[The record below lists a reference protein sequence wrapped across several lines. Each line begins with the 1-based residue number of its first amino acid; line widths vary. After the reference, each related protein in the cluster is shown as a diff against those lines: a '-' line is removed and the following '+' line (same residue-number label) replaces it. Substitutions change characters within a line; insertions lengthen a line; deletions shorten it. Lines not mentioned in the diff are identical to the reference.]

1 MDAGVPISE
10 PVAGIAMGLIKNE
23 GEDKVVILT
32 DIQGLEDHF
41 GDMDFKVA
49 GTRDGITALQMDI
62 KIQGI
67 DRAIL
72 EEALAKAKKARLF
85 ILDKMVETISQP
97 REKISKYAPVII
109 KTQVHPDK
117 VRDIIGPGGKMINK
131 IIDET
136 GVSIDIDD
144 DGKIVI
150 TAPNLEMGERAKTI
164 INEIVKEVEVG
175 ETYLG
180 KVTKIMNFGA
190 FVEILN
196 GKEGLIHISKISHE
210 RINKVEDVLKEGDEV
225 LVKVIEID
233 SQGRVNLSRKDLLPK
248 EEGDRKQNHEFKD
261 RSSENK
267 NNQ

>member
-1 MDAGVPISE
+1 
-10 PVAGIAMGLIKNE
+10 
-23 GEDKVVILT
+23 
-32 DIQGLEDHF
+32 
-41 GDMDFKVA
+41 
-49 GTRDGITALQMDI
+49 
-62 KIQGI
+62 
-67 DRAIL
+67 
-72 EEALAKAKKARLF
+72 
-85 ILDKMVETISQP
+85 MVETISQP

-196 GKEGLIHISKISHE
+196 GKEGLI
-210 RINKVEDVLKEGDEV
+210 LQ
-225 LVKVIEID
+225 
-233 SQGRVNLSRKDLLPK
+233 SQGDTTSACTL
-248 EEGDRKQNHEFKD
+248 
-261 RSSENK
+261 
-267 NNQ
+267 